1 MTAAIMVVMTE
12 SAEACTEPRR
22 GRPRSADA
30 DVAIL
35 AAALALAVDVG
46 VRALSMDEVA
56 SRAGVSKATIYRRW
70 SSKEALILDALRSAI
85 EPVGAVDHGSLG
97 ADLRH
102 YLSDMTARMTVSR
115 GDVLPHLI
123 EVACYDPAIRSS
135 LDDWVFHRRAPLL
148 AILERG
154 VERGELPVDTD
165 VELLLDALIGPFVYR
180 RLLTGGAID
189 ESVVDRLLALVLP
202 GI

>member
-1 MTAAIMVVMTE
+1 MVAMTE
-12 SAEACTEPRR
+12 SAEVLAEPRR
-22 GRPRSADA
+22 GRPRRADA

-56 SRAGVSKATIYRRW
+56 ARAGVSKATIYRRW

-102 YLSDMTARMTVSR
+102 YLCDMTARMTVSR

-135 LDDWVFHRRAPLL
+135 LDDWVRHRRAPLL

-154 VERGELPVDTD
+154 VERGELPADTD
-165 VELLLDALIGPFVYR
+165 LELLLDALIGPFVYR

-202 GI
+202 TV

>member
-1 MTAAIMVVMTE
+1 MVVVTD
-12 SAEACTEPRR
+12 SAGTCAEPRR

-30 DVAIL
+30 DIAIL
-35 AAALALAVDVG
+35 AAALELAGEVG

-56 SRAGVSKATIYRRW
+56 ARAGVSKATIYRRW
-70 SSKEALILDALRSAI
+70 SSKEALVLDALRSAI
-85 EPVGAVDHGSLG
+85 EPVGSVDHGSLG

-102 YLSDMTARMTVSR
+102 YLRDMTARMSVGR

-123 EVACYDPAIRSS
+123 EVACYDPAIRTS
-135 LDDWVFHRRAPLL
+135 LDDWVRHRRAPLL

-154 VERGELPVDTD
+154 LERGELSADTD
-165 VELLLDALIGPFVYR
+165 LELLLDTLIGPFVYR

-189 ESVVDRLLALVLP
+189 ETVVERLLALVLP
-202 GI
+202 AV

>member
-1 MTAAIMVVMTE
+1 MNLVVE
-12 SAEACTEPRR
+12 SSGACAEPKR

-35 AAALALAVDVG
+35 QAALELAGEVG

-56 SRAGVSKATIYRRW
+56 ARAGVSKATIYRRW
-70 SSKEALILDALRSAI
+70 SSKEALVIDALRSAI
-85 EPVGAVDHGSLG
+85 DPVSAVDHGTLG
-97 ADLRH
+97 DDLRH
-102 YLSDMTARMTVSR
+102 YLRDMADRMTAAR

-135 LDDWVFHRRAPLL
+135 LDDWVRHRRAPLL

-154 VERGELPVDTD
+154 VRRGELAADTD
-165 VELLLDALIGPFVYR
+165 LELLLDLLIGPFVYR
-180 RLLTGGAID
+180 RLLTGGPLGNDLI
-189 ESVVDRLLALVLP
+189 ERLLAIVVP
-202 GI
+202 EV

>member
-1 MTAAIMVVMTE
+1 METVTPTTE
-12 SAEACTEPRR
+12 PCAEPRR

-35 AAALALAVDVG
+35 AAALALAGEVG

-56 SRAGVSKATIYRRW
+56 ARAGVSKATIYRRW
-70 SSKEALILDALRSAI
+70 SSKEALVLDALRSAI
-85 EPVGAVDHGSLG
+85 EPAGSVDNGSLG
-97 ADLRH
+97 ADLRQ
-102 YLSDMTARMTVSR
+102 YLRDMTVRMSAAR

-135 LDDWVFHRRAPLL
+135 LDDWIRHRRAPLL

-154 VERGELPVDTD
+154 VGRGELAADTD
-165 VELLLDALIGPFVYR
+165 LELLLDLLIGPFVYR
-180 RLLTGGAID
+180 RLLTGGALD
-189 ESVVDRLLALVLP
+189 ESVVERLLALVLP
-202 GI
+202 SV